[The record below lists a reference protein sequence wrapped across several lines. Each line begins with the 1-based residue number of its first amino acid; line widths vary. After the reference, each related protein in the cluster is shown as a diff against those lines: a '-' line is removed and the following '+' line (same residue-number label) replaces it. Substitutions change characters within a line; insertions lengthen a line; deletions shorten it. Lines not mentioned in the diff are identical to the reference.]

1 MTVKTCDACGKPT
14 TNRLCSDCQTRYQ
27 RTLHTLARIS
37 QHDIAKTLGIP
48 YRLLSITLAKE
59 RTNTTNDSENLRRMR
74 KTSRQQTL
82 L

>member
-1 MTVKTCDACGKPT
+1 MRR
-14 TNRLCSDCQTRYQ
+14 RLTRQQIQHAQ
-27 RTLHTLARIS
+27 RLQANGIS

-48 YRLLSITLAKE
+48 YRLLSSTLAKE

-74 KTSRQQTL
+74 QTNHQQTL

>member
-1 MTVKTCDACGKPT
+1 MRRRL
-14 TNRLCSDCQTRYQ
+14 TNQQIQHAQRLQ
-27 RTLHTLARIS
+27 ANGIS

-59 RTNTTNDSENLRRMR
+59 RTNTDNDSENLRRMR
-74 KTSRQQTL
+74 QTGNQQTL

>member
-1 MTVKTCDACGKPT
+1 MRRRL
-14 TNRLCSDCQTRYQ
+14 TNQQIQHAQRLQ
-27 RTLHTLARIS
+27 ANGIS
-37 QHDIAKTLGIP
+37 QHDIAQTLGIP

-74 KTSRQQTL
+74 QTGNQQTL

>member
-1 MTVKTCDACGKPT
+1 MRRRL
-14 TNRLCSDCQTRYQ
+14 TNQQIQHAQRLQ
-27 RTLHTLARIS
+27 ANGIS
-37 QHDIAKTLGIP
+37 QHDIAQTLGIP

-74 KTSRQQTL
+74 QTDHQQQTL

>member
-1 MTVKTCDACGKPT
+1 MRRRL
-14 TNRLCSDCQTRYQ
+14 TNQQIQHAQRLQENG
-27 RTLHTLARIS
+27 IS

-48 YRLLSITLAKE
+48 YQLLSITLAKE

-74 KTSRQQTL
+74 QTGNQQTL

>member
-1 MTVKTCDACGKPT
+1 MRRRL
-14 TNRLCSDCQTRYQ
+14 TNQQIQHAQRLQ
-27 RTLHTLARIS
+27 ANGIS

-74 KTSRQQTL
+74 KTGNQQTL

>member
-1 MTVKTCDACGKPT
+1 MRR
-14 TNRLCSDCQTRYQ
+14 RLTRQQIQHAQ
-27 RTLHTLARIS
+27 RLQANGIS
-37 QHDIAKTLGIP
+37 QHDIDKTLGIP

-74 KTSRQQTL
+74 QTNHQQTL

>member
-1 MTVKTCDACGKPT
+1 MRRRL
-14 TNRLCSDCQTRYQ
+14 TNQQIQHAQRLQ
-27 RTLHTLARIS
+27 ANGIS

-59 RTNTTNDSENLRRMR
+59 RTNTTNDSEKLRRMR
-74 KTSRQQTL
+74 QTSNQQTL

>member
-1 MTVKTCDACGKPT
+1 MRR
-14 TNRLCSDCQTRYQ
+14 RLTRKQIQHAQ
-27 RTLHTLARIS
+27 RLQANGIS

-59 RTNTTNDSENLRRMR
+59 RTNTSNGNPDSENLRRMR
-74 KTSRQQTL
+74 QTDHQQTL

>member
-1 MTVKTCDACGKPT
+1 MRRRL
-14 TNRLCSDCQTRYQ
+14 TNQQIQHAQRLQ
-27 RTLHTLARIS
+27 ANGIS

-74 KTSRQQTL
+74 QTSNQQTL